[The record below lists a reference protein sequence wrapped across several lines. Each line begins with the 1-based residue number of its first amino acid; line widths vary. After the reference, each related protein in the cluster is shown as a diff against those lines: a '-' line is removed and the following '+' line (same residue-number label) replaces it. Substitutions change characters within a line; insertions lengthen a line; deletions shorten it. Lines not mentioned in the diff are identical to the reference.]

1 MGNRIYLFGDDCVG
15 ITVIGIDSKYFGKRE
30 KWREA
35 KEDEEEDRVSAGY
48 FWGRTPIY
56 C

>member
-15 ITVIGIDSKYFGKRE
+15 ITVIGIDSKYFGKRA

-35 KEDEEEDRVSAGY
+35 KEDEEEDRVSTGY
-48 FWGRTPIY
+48 FWKRTPVY